1 MSRKPTIKE
10 LEEILDKE
18 EDTPIVI
25 LPNGE
30 IRAEGGGSSVDVGSR
45 KPVTMREDL
54 GGEYGVRAW
63 I

>member
-1 MSRKPTIKE
+1 MQGKPTIKQ
-10 LEEILDKE
+10 LEEILERE

-30 IRAEGGGSSVDVGSR
+30 IRADGGSSAVDLGGR

-63 I
+63 T